1 LQAIELT
8 QRISAHF
15 PTTGTNSRKYP
26 AKSHLSGKF
35 GFETGSYLTAHTT
48 ISSHQFG
55 ELGQSSHSVAQDD
68 IVRCFTAKRMAE
80 EYLRYYERL
89 VGTGSKSLGRSLAP
103 TIVLQE

>member
-1 LQAIELT
+1 M
-8 QRISAHF
+8 
-15 PTTGTNSRKYP
+15 
-26 AKSHLSGKF
+26 
-35 GFETGSYLTAHTT
+35 TAHTT

-89 VGTGSKSLGRSLAP
+89 VGLDPNHWAARLLRQLSFRSDRSALRCRRLDASPFPRATILTGHYFKRSW
-103 TIVLQE
+103 Q